1 MTRALANKNQ
11 QYRSIRC
18 LEGRCRLNP
27 HEGGCEPHAKRCHTL
42 YAEPASSN
50 ALRPDK
56 PTDNRPDVGKTG
68 FLFDATLTVPGSTT
82 PIHTILPTIGVGRHE
97 RQWMPDRDEILLSD
111 DVISFGAFR
120 LRPAERL
127 LQKDS
132 VTVSVGGRALSILIV
147 LVERA
152 GETISSVDLISRVWP
167 DTTVGDGSLRFH
179 VAGLR
184 KSLGDGE
191 AGSRFVTNIP
201 GRGYRFVAPISRSR
215 EPRPSMSL
223 PGVKNSS
230 HRLAPRRTRM
240 IGRDDAVRATTEQLL
255 TRRFV
260 TIVGPGGI
268 GKTTIA
274 VAVSDALVAV
284 FEQPVC
290 FVDFSQISDASLVAS
305 TLASALGLSV
315 LSSDPVNNII
325 SFLRDRKALI
335 VLDCCEHLIEAT
347 AVLAEQLFA
356 STSRVYILA
365 TSREPLKVTGESV
378 FRLGPLQTP
387 PDSAAITAAEA
398 ARYPAVQL
406 FVERATACL
415 YQFELLDTN
424 APVIAEICRR
434 LDGIALAIELAAG
447 RVDSF
452 GVGGIARLLDNRF
465 SLSGRGRRMA
475 LPRHQTLSATLDW
488 SHGLLLEAERVVL
501 HRLSVFVG
509 TFSLSAAQT
518 IAAADD
524 ISVAQAFDAVVN
536 LVAKSLIVADV
547 SGKTARYRLLDT
559 TRAYARQKL
568 LDSDAASLCAR
579 RHAEYYVDIFLRVE
593 AQAEAGSTSEYLA
606 DHAQDIGNLRAAL
619 EWALSSNGD
628 APLGYALAAVATP
641 IFLELSLLNECRA
654 WGEKAMALP
663 GAFDR
668 NPRHEMLLRTTL
680 GISILNTIGNT
691 DEAHQALIR
700 ALEVAEQ
707 IDAYYYQLNILEALN
722 LFHQRIPDL
731 RGAQELAVRG
741 EAVIGILADRT
752 GRTHTDWMT
761 PLSQQYAGNH
771 MIAFRNCELAV
782 RNAPIGRPVRRFG
795 IDRRNNSMIQLV
807 RALWILGYRDQATAA
822 ARNVLAEV
830 QNLNHGVAA
839 CIALHWMT
847 CVSFWNRDLDQ
858 AETLIAMLFD
868 CAEKSSLSPFHG
880 LALGWEGALAL
891 HRGNAEDAVR
901 LLGTS
906 LQRLEAIGHRLMTT
920 AFLSVL
926 AEALAAAGHR
936 EKGLITID
944 KSIGRIEQTGEF
956 IYLPEVLRKKGEIL
970 ASGPAADQLLAEGF
984 LLRSLECAH
993 GQEALSWELR
1003 TATSLARLRQR
1014 LGRSEEARTVLAPV
1028 YGRFSEGFDTSD
1040 LRVAKR
1046 LLDELS

>member
-1 MTRALANKNQ
+1 MPDQ
-11 QYRSIRC
+11 EEI
-18 LEGRCRLNP
+18 RLN
-27 HEGGCEPHAKRCHTL
+27 
-42 YAEPASSN
+42 
-50 ALRPDK
+50 
-56 PTDNRPDVGKTG
+56 
-68 FLFDATLTVPGSTT
+68 
-82 PIHTILPTIGVGRHE
+82 
-97 RQWMPDRDEILLSD
+97 D

-127 LQKDS
+127 LEKDR
-132 VTVSVGGRALSILIV
+132 VVVPVGGRALSILIV

-152 GETISSVDLISRVWP
+152 GETISNMDLISRVWP

-191 AGSRFVTNIP
+191 AGTRFVTNVP
-201 GRGYRFVAPISRSR
+201 GRGYCFVAPISRPR
-215 EPRPSMSL
+215 GPRPSPSS
-223 PGVKNSS
+223 PGAENSS
-230 HRLAPRRTRM
+230 HSQAPRRTRM
-240 IGRDDAVRATTEQLL
+240 IGRDDAVRTTTKQLL

-274 VAVSDALVAV
+274 IAVSDALVAA
-284 FEQPVC
+284 FEQSVY
-290 FVDFSQISDASLVAS
+290 FVDFGQISDASLVAS
-305 TLASALGLSV
+305 TLAYALGLSV

-325 SFLRDRKALI
+325 SFLRDRKTLI

-356 STSRVYILA
+356 KTSRVHILA

-387 PDSAAITAAEA
+387 PNSTAITATEA

-415 YQFELLDTN
+415 YQFELLDIN

-447 RVDSF
+447 GVDAF
-452 GVGGIARLLDNRF
+452 GVGGIARLLDAQF
-465 SLSGRGRRMA
+465 SLSGRGRRVA

-509 TFSLSAAQT
+509 TFSLSAAQV

-524 ISVAQAFDAVVN
+524 VSAAQAFDAVVN

-547 SGKTARYRLLDT
+547 SGETARYRLLDT

-568 LDSDAASLCAR
+568 LDSGGASLCAR
-579 RHAEYYVDIFLRVE
+579 RHAEYYLDFFLRVE
-593 AQAEAGSTSEYLA
+593 TQATAGSTSEYLA
-606 DHAQDIGNLRAAL
+606 GHAQDIGNLRAAL

-628 APLGYALAAVATP
+628 AATGYALAAAATP
-641 IFLELSLLNECRA
+641 VFLELSLLAECRA
-654 WGEKAMALP
+654 WGEKAIALP

-668 NPRHEMLLRTTL
+668 SPWHEMLLRTTL

-691 DEAHQALIR
+691 DEAYQALKR
-700 ALEVAEQ
+700 ALELAEK
-707 IDAYYYQLNILEALN
+707 IDAYHYQLNLLEALN
-722 LFHQRIPDL
+722 LFHQRTPDM
-731 RGAQELAVRG
+731 RRAQELAVRG
-741 EAVIGILADRT
+741 KDVIGILADRT

-761 PLSQQYAGNH
+761 PLSQQLAGDH
-771 MIAFRNCELAV
+771 ATAFRNSDLAV

-795 IDRRNNSMIQLV
+795 IDRRTNAMIQLV
-807 RALWILGYRDQATAA
+807 RALWILGYRDQAKAVA
-822 ARNVLAEV
+822 GDLLAEV
-830 QNLNHGVAA
+830 QNLDHGVAA

-847 CVSFWNRDLDQ
+847 CVSFWNRDVDQ
-858 AETLIAMLFD
+858 AETLMAMLLD
-868 CAEKSSLSPFHG
+868 RADRNSLSPFHG
-880 LALGWEGALAL
+880 LALGWNGALAL
-891 HRGNAEDAVR
+891 HRGNTGDAIR
-901 LLGTS
+901 LLEIS

-926 AEALAAAGHR
+926 AEALATAGHR
-936 EKGLITID
+936 EKSLIVID
-944 KSIGRIEQTGEF
+944 ESIGRIERTGEF
-956 IYLPEVLRKKGEIL
+956 LYLPEVLRKKGEIL
-970 ASGPAADQLLAEGF
+970 ALGTEADQLLADGL
-984 LLRSLECAH
+984 LLRSLACAH
-993 GQEALSWELR
+993 EQGALSWELR
-1003 TATSLARLRQR
+1003 TATSLARLRRR
-1014 LGRSEEARTVLAPV
+1014 LGRSNEARTVLAPV
-1028 YGRFSEGFDTSD
+1028 YDRFREGFDTAD
-1040 LRVAKR
+1040 LRDAKR